1 MAGNEF
7 RSPRRLSTARKNS
20 LGFQDERGD
29 RGAVRREN
37 AAELLSEFA
46 IHPSP
51 IGIWKQE
58 LNQGSPSEA
67 PRS

>member
-7 RSPRRLSTARKNS
+7 RSPRKLSTARNNG

-29 RGAVRREN
+29 RGALRREN

-46 IHPSP
+46 IHAST
-51 IGIWKQE
+51 I
-58 LNQGSPSEA
+58 
-67 PRS
+67 

>member
-1 MAGNEF
+1 MVGNEF
-7 RSPRRLSTARKNS
+7 RSPRRLRTARKNS

-46 IHPSP
+46 IHPST

-58 LNQGSPSEA
+58 LTKRLP
-67 PRS
+67 